1 MKLMPVAALCVAAL
15 IPGLMQAAPPAD
27 APLRGTIKAAVA
39 DAPLRGAIK
48 AAVDVCSRIVPKN
61 EERFERRA
69 KALRG
74 KLSGEHDE
82 DIAREPRFQQAYKL
96 VESALNEA
104 PLADA
109 EQACAD
115 FFL

>member
-1 MKLMPVAALCVAAL
+1 MKLIPVAALCAAAL
-15 IPGLMQAAPPAD
+15 IPGLLQAAPP
-27 APLRGTIKAAVA
+27 A

-48 AAVDVCSRIVPKN
+48 AAVDVCSRIDPKN

-69 KALRG
+69 KTLRG
-74 KLSGEHDE
+74 KLPGQHDE
-82 DIAREPRFQQAYKL
+82 DISREPTFQQAYKL

-109 EQACAD
+109 EQTCAD